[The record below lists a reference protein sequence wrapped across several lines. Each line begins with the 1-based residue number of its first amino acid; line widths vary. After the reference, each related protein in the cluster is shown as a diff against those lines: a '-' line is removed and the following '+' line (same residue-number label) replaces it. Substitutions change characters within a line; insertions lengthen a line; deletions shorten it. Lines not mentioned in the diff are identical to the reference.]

1 MFLLGINAFESLI
14 IFAVVSELHCCMTC
28 SFNFYFSKL
37 TLYTECCIE
46 LSESCTWLQA
56 LRKILSDYE
65 KKQVSGSIG
74 SGLAKC
80 LTIPSYYFGNCI
92 ANHCCLILLLS
103 MKCFCH

>member
-1 MFLLGINAFESLI
+1 MMCLCVVLGSTCFIPSKVKYREVGAPCMFLLGINAFESLI

-56 LRKILSDYE
+56 LRKILSDYK

-74 SGLAKC
+74 SGLQ
-80 LTIPSYYFGNCI
+80 NV
-92 ANHCCLILLLS
+92 
-103 MKCFCH
+103 